1 MSITIRLTDNIL
13 YKYIDIKYMHV
24 RTYCR
29 GHNDIQYEHYIHT
42 SENCSPS
49 RKAFLYLVFA
59 WPRGKVPR
67 AGEKSL
73 EYPSASPLVGRRAAP
88 MASKKLEEKYQKLLK
103 DIQRRQHNR
112 GCFDCDSRGNQYVVL
127 NYMTFVCTTCSGI
140 HREMQ
145 HRTKSVGMS
154 TFSIEE
160 IKALDAGGNAVAKVP
175 PDPRP
180 PAIRQPR
187 VCQTGRLRLSLG
199 ISVSAAVT
207 SAVGGDVL
215 CSSAS
220 AT

>member
-29 GHNDIQYEHYIHT
+29 GHNDIQYEHYIVKTARLHVKPFFIL
-42 SENCSPS
+42 CL
-49 RKAFLYLVFA
+49 A
-59 WPRGKVPR
+59 RGKVPR